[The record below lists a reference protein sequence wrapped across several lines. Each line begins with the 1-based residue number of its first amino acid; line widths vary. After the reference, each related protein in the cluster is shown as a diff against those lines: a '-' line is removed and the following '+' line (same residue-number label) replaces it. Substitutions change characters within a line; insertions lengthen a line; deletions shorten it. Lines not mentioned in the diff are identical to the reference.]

1 MSTSIWFE
9 RELPIIKYLAMRA
22 NKEPMVLTSTGEIS
36 EAIGIPIDQVAS
48 ACDFLSQ
55 EGYFDL
61 QKVMGNTLNWHIH
74 KLQSRLLVEAGDW
87 PSANSIAES
96 LIANLKKM
104 ESESLDPAKKSKIKS
119 IIDAIGGTAGEL
131 GQKILVDVIAKSITG
146 I

>member
-36 EAIGIPIDQVAS
+36 EAIDQVAI